1 MKKTLFTVLGSLGGF
16 SLITPLLALNYSVGE
31 AGINARRLHEAPY
44 NLLGRKIAIGQVEI
58 GRPGKFAWDKAV
70 KEDYPIEVAEIFY
83 RDRLANPDQHLDAHA
98 VMVATV
104 MVSQRKGFMGVAPE
118 ANLYSSAVGSL
129 RQAGQPEECLTSQYT
144 AQQNGGDVRA
154 INFSFGDSLDRDPR
168 EKAVLD
174 GDALLTRCIDWSSR
188 VHNVLYVIAGNQGK
202 GGIPIPTDH
211 YNGITV
217 AYSTRREGQY
227 TKVDFPNLSGEP
239 QGIGRRLVE
248 KEINTEGRTGV
259 SLVAP
264 GHKVSVYHPR
274 EDIVQASGSSF
285 AAPHVTGTVA
295 LLQEYSDRALKRLSN
310 LEPSPFSPRWS
321 LDARRHEVM
330 KAVLLN
336 GADKIESESLQ
347 MSRTLYSK
355 QNQTWLESNAYS
367 DPDLPLDLEMG
378 AGHLNAFRAYQQFS
392 AGQWS
397 PESSVPNIGWDY
409 NQVKVNSNRDYT
421 IARPL
426 QAGSYASITLTWDR
440 LVELNDENN
449 NNQFDL
455 GENFS
460 DRGLN
465 NLNVFLIPVGN
476 NASAKSACAS
486 VSEVDSVEHIFCK
499 IPETGRYKIRVQF
512 AQKHNNPVQSYGLAW
527 WTISD

>member
-1 MKKTLFTVLGSLGGF
+1 MKKTLLGIFSSLGGLC
-16 SLITPLLALNYSVGE
+16 LISPLSALNDSVGQG
-31 AGINARRLHEAPY
+31 GINAHRLHQAPH

-58 GRPGKFAWDKAV
+58 GRPGKFGWDKAA
-70 KEDYPIEVAEIFY
+70 KEDYPFSVANIIY
-83 RDRLANPDQHLDAHA
+83 RDRVANPNQHLDSHA

-104 MVSQRKGFMGVAPE
+104 MVSQQKGLIGVAPE

-129 RQAGQPEECLTSQYT
+129 RQAGQPEQCLTSQYT

-154 INFSFGDSLDRDPR
+154 INFSFGEPLDRDPR
-168 EKAVLD
+168 DNAELD
-174 GDALLTRCIDWSSR
+174 GDALLTRCIDWSAR
-188 VHNVLYVIAGNQGK
+188 VHNVLYVIAGNQGN
-202 GGIPIPTDH
+202 GGIAIPTDH

-217 AYSTRREGQY
+217 AYSTQRDGKF

-248 KEINTEGRTGV
+248 KEINTQGRTGV

-264 GHKVSVYHPR
+264 GHKISVYHPER
-274 EDIVQASGSSF
+274 EMVRASGSSF
-285 AAPHVTGTVA
+285 AAPHVTATVA

-310 LEPSPFSPRWS
+310 LESSPFSPRWS

-336 GADKIESESLQ
+336 SADKVESPSLQ
-347 MSRTLYSK
+347 MTRTLYGK
-355 QNQTWLESNAYS
+355 KNHTWLESRAYT
-367 DPDLPLDLEMG
+367 DPDFPLDLELG

-397 PESSVPNIGWDY
+397 PENLVPNLGWDY
-409 NQVKVNSNRDYT
+409 NQVAVNSFQDYE
-421 IARPL
+421 IAQPL
-426 QAGSYASITLTWDR
+426 KADSYATITLTWDR
-440 LVELNDENN
+440 LIELKEKKN

-455 GENFS
+455 GESFR

-465 NLNVFLIPVGN
+465 NLNVFLIPLGN
-476 NASAKSACAS
+476 EALEKSICAS

-512 AQKHNNPVQSYGLAW
+512 TQKEHNPIQSYGLAW